1 MKGIKTF
8 SPSLKSI
15 NASYGIVFTT
25 WNEEIV
31 GSLLENSKKE
41 LLSLGVKEE
50 NITLVEVPGAFEIP
64 LAAKVLAS
72 TSVDAVIALG
82 AIIKGDTPHF
92 DFIASSCT
100 EGILQAS
107 LELKKPIIFGV
118 LTTNT
123 EEQALQRSDVDRE
136 NKGAEFA
143 QGAMQMIEALSDI

>member
-15 NASYGIVFTT
+15 NASYGIVFTA

-31 GSLLENSKKE
+31 SSLLENSKKE

-72 TSVDAVIALG
+72 TSVDAVITLG

-123 EEQALQRSDVDRE
+123 EEQALKRSDVDRE

>member
-100 EGILQAS
+100 EGILQTS

>member
-15 NASYGIVFTT
+15 NARYGIVFTT

-50 NITLVEVPGAFEIP
+50 NITLVKVPGAFEIP

>member
-50 NITLVEVPGAFEIP
+50 NITLVEVPGAFEIT
-64 LAAKVLAS
+64 LSAKVLAS

>member
-15 NASYGIVFTT
+15 NASYGIVFTS